1 MFVLQYHFPLDSIM
15 IPFFPSVS
23 QVNQGASASQSALGQ
38 QSANPMT
45 VNNDFLLDEVL
56 GIPPGTPHPI
66 MGRNGEVVES
76 NDRPNQVSVCLC
88 YNIIFHSIVS

>member
-1 MFVLQYHFPLDSIM
+1 MASDHH
-15 IPFFPSVS
+15 

-45 VNNDFLLDEVL
+45 VNNDSLLEEVL
-56 GIPPGTPHPI
+56 GTPPGTPHLTA
-66 MGRNGEVVES
+66 GRNGEVVES

-88 YNIIFHSIVS
+88 YNIIFHSILS